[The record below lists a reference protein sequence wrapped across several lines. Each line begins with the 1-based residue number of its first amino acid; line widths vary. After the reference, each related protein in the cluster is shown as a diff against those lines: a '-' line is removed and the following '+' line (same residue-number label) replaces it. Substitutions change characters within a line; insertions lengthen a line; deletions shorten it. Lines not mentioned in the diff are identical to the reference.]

1 MAIWAP
7 GSSISAQVSSPLG
20 ELVIQPPTQGN
31 LAVVHEFHNTP
42 YNLAHVYAIIVFF
55 PLMCVWM
62 FM

>member
-55 PLMCVWM
+55 P
-62 FM
+62 